1 MFFDLFSAS
10 KVDEFAT
17 GLAHDV
23 ARRYP
28 PAVANDPE
36 QMISQ
41 KRLAAI
47 LEEAFSGAHRFNQE
61 NRLGIFRK
69 AKLGN
74 TFQWALRE
82 MGYHEKFIDTATRI
96 LLISLVRP
104 PAPGIERAGKP
115 GTVE

>member
-1 MFFDLFSAS
+1 MFFDLFSPS
-10 KVDEFAT
+10 KVADFAET
-17 GLAHDV
+17 LAHEV

-28 PAVANDPE
+28 PAVANNPE

-41 KRLAAI
+41 KRLATI
-47 LEEAFSGAHRFNQE
+47 LEEIFSSAHRFNQE

-74 TFQWALRE
+74 TFQWTLRE
-82 MGYHEKFIDTATRI
+82 MGYDERFIDTAAKTLLGSLTRG
-96 LLISLVRP
+96 
-104 PAPGIERAGKP
+104 PAHAPARKP